1 MKSVVILGLSL
12 VLGLVLVNMAFATE
26 RVVVCEE
33 AYAEY

>member
-1 MKSVVILGLSL
+1 MKSVVMLGLSL
-12 VLGLVLVNMAFATE
+12 VLGLVSVNMAFAAD